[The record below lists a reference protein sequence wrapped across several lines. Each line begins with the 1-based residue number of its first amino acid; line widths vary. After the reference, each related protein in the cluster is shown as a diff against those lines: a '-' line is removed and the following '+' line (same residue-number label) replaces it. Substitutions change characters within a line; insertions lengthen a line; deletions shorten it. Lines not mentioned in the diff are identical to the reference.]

1 MIRATTHVDLQNAN
15 AVLQASSA
23 GDRAIWLNVAP
34 AALKQATLTDAHS
47 APRVTHFDG
56 SSSVHSG
63 QQEY

>member
-34 AALKQATLTDAHS
+34 AALKQATLTDAHP
-47 APRVTHFDG
+47 A
-56 SSSVHSG
+56 
-63 QQEY
+63 